1 MATAAVIGL
10 SAGKRLLS
18 SSFYYSDIAEKLS
31 YGNDYGLGH
40 HQVFSSKKVI
50 MAKKESSDRPS
61 FLSNRRSRSIRAL
74 REHADTACDPS
85 TADVGLEKLDRL
97 EEERPSLELSVDA
110 LILLQKSMLEKQWN
124 LSTEEVVTDR
134 KLKDTREKIQFA
146 CSATS
151 ARKRRFDSRKKVVNR
166 NHSTTELGESKQAKT
181 TISPELLRNRPKG
194 YVRGV
199 TSEQLLTHSEVVQL
213 SKLIKI
219 GLLFDER
226 RSRLKE
232 RLGCEPLEEQLASSL
247 GISRTELRSK
257 WIESSLALDK
267 LAMSNVRLVMSIAQ
281 RYDNMGVEMADLI
294 QGGLIGLIRGIQK
307 FDSSK
312 GCKISTYV
320 YWWIRQGVAR
330 AFFENS
336 TTVSLPTHLHE
347 RLNLIRGAKL
357 KLKAKGLTPS
367 TETIAACL
375 NMSQQK
381 VRNATEAV
389 TRVFSLDRD
398 AFPSLNGLPGETL
411 HSYIADDRRENDP
424 WVRVYGQTLK
434 DRFV

>member
-31 YGNDYGLGH
+31 YGNDYGLAH

-61 FLSNRRSRSIRAL
+61 FLSNRRTRSIRAL

-97 EEERPSLELSVDA
+97 EEERPSMELSVDA

-134 KLKDTREKIQFA
+134 KQKDKRNKIQFA
-146 CSATS
+146 CSGTS
-151 ARKRRFDSRKKVVNR
+151 ARKRRFDSRKKVVYR
-166 NHSTTELGESKQAKT
+166 NCSTTELGESKQAKT

-219 GLLFDER
+219 GLHFDER
-226 RSRLKE
+226 RSR
-232 RLGCEPLEEQLASSL
+232 
-247 GISRTELRSK
+247 
-257 WIESSLALDK
+257 
-267 LAMSNVRLVMSIAQ
+267 
-281 RYDNMGVEMADLI
+281 
-294 QGGLIGLIRGIQK
+294 
-307 FDSSK
+307 
-312 GCKISTYV
+312 
-320 YWWIRQGVAR
+320 
-330 AFFENS
+330 
-336 TTVSLPTHLHE
+336 
-347 RLNLIRGAKL
+347 
-357 KLKAKGLTPS
+357 
-367 TETIAACL
+367 
-375 NMSQQK
+375 
-381 VRNATEAV
+381 
-389 TRVFSLDRD
+389 
-398 AFPSLNGLPGETL
+398 
-411 HSYIADDRRENDP
+411 
-424 WVRVYGQTLK
+424 
-434 DRFV
+434 